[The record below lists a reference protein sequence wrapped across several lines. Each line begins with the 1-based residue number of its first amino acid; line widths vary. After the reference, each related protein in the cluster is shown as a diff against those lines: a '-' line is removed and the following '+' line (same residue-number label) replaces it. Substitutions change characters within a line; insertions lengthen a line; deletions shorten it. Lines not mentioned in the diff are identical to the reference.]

1 MLSLRAIGAFA
12 FATLSLAG
20 TGCQSFGV
28 EEGSASAAPHS
39 DRGGIGLS
47 TVTQGVVSPSQVVN
61 TRRSLGVTDQA
72 ITSQFTLLAVMDQ
85 LAAQNGNPAFT
96 GTQLFRQLWETQ
108 NAVAGP
114 ADLQPS
120 AHCSDNGTSL
130 NGFNN
135 ICRPT
140 EGAQANAANPTNIN
154 SYSAIGLFNRFD
166 LAPGDG
172 SNCGEYRV
180 VFGKTSGGGGR
191 SFIIFEAILPNP
203 RLELGIEGCRQVQA
217 FWRDLSNNPSVPAR
231 ATALRNFY
239 FNGLPGYA
247 PVLHLAN
254 YGFNFAGAGQI
265 RVNMFMGGVW
275 DLKEFKL
282 ERQCPGGACKLK
294 AIPATVK
301 TNPFGDLFNPA
312 SPNAL
317 AGDFQT
323 HFLTQVGTLALN
335 DVNRFNYQVP
345 DQFNNPHSDAQ
356 SFGVED
362 DYVANFAGP
371 SAFRTLIQ
379 NQLTALGS
387 ALTPDNI
394 VARAQALSCGGCH
407 QRNSGGGIGGGITF
421 PNSAG
426 FVHSS
431 EFLQASP
438 DGGNRFI
445 LSSALDNV
453 FLPFRKSIVEE
464 YLSAVHPVTTI
475 TRFDMVAS
483 AADGVNVYWAE
494 NRPSGSIVKA
504 SLNSG
509 GEQAIAF
516 NRANPTAVA
525 TDGVSV
531 YWAEAS
537 GSIFKVSVNGGAV
550 TTLTTGV
557 PALAGLATDGT
568 SVFWSTNGSTIA
580 RMPIGGG
587 AITNVIT
594 GRAGITSRL
603 AVDAT
608 SLYWQEGN
616 NILKA
621 AKAGG
626 AVTTL
631 ITRASITGLASD
643 GTNVYLAENLNPGN
657 ILRLPVGGGVVTNLF
672 SGSFNL
678 TSVAVGATNFVWTSN
693 TSPGPV
699 MTKVKN

>member
-1 MLSLRAIGAFA
+1 MSFRRAIGAIA
-12 FATLSLAG
+12 FASLSLAG
-20 TGCQSFGV
+20 VGCSSFGI
-28 EEGSASAAPHS
+28 EEGSASPAPHS

-47 TVTQGVVSPSQVVN
+47 TVSQGVVSPSQVIN
-61 TRRSLGVTDQA
+61 ARRSLAVTDQT
-72 ITSQFTLLAVMDQ
+72 ITTQFTLLAVMDQ

-96 GTQLFRQLWETQ
+96 GTQLFRQMWETQ
-108 NAVAGP
+108 NAAVGP

-130 NGFNN
+130 NGFAN

-140 EGAQANAANPTNIN
+140 EGAQANAANATNIN

-180 VFGKTSGGGGR
+180 VFGKTGGGGGR

-203 RLELGIEGCRQVQA
+203 R
-217 FWRDLSNNPSVPAR
+217 LSNNPSVPAR

-239 FNGLPGYA
+239 FNGLPGHS
-247 PVLHLAN
+247 PVLHMSN
-254 YGFNFAGAGQI
+254 YGFNFAAAGQI
-265 RVNMFMGGVW
+265 RINMFMGGAW

-282 ERQCPGGACKLK
+282 ERQCPGGVCKLK
-294 AIPATVK
+294 AVPATVK

-312 SPNAL
+312 SFNAL

-335 DVNRFNYQVP
+335 DVNRFNYEVP

-356 SFGVED
+356 SGGVED
-362 DYVANFAGP
+362 DYLANFAGA
-371 SAFRTLIQ
+371 SAFRTAIQ
-379 NQLTALGS
+379 GQLTALGS

-407 QRNSGGGIGGGITF
+407 QRSSGAGMGGGITF
-421 PNSAG
+421 PNSAS

-445 LSSALDNV
+445 LSTALDNV
-453 FLPFRKSIVEE
+453 FLPFRKNIVEE
-464 YLSAVHPVTTI
+464 FLSAVHPITTI
-475 TRFDMVAS
+475 TRFDMVGS
-483 AADGVNVYWAE
+483 AADGVNGYWAE

-509 GEQAIAF
+509 SEQAIAF
-516 NRANPTAVA
+516 NRANPTALA
-525 TDGVSV
+525 TDGVNV
-531 YWAEAS
+531 YWNEAS
-537 GSIFKVSVNGGAV
+537 GSIFKVSVNGGTV

-557 PALAGLATDGT
+557 PVLAGIATDG
-568 SVFWSTNGSTIA
+568 VNVYWSTSGATIA
-580 RMPIGGG
+580 RMPVAGG

-608 SLYWQEGN
+608 SVYWQEGN

-621 AKAGG
+621 PKAGG

-657 ILRLPVGGGVVTNLF
+657 ILRLPVGGGAVTNMF

-699 MTKVKN
+699 MTKVKQ